1 MEVVVETQSS
11 NSETRV
17 PGNLKESNNGSGSN
31 SSNENSNSSSS
42 IIPERKLSNAD
53 KPGPSRYHF

>member
-1 MEVVVETQSS
+1 MEVVVETQSAT
-11 NSETRV
+11 SETHI

-53 KPGPSRYHF
+53 KPGSSR